1 MSDAPQSGPEP
12 REVVSS
18 LLLGNPR
25 PGSRTALLAARV
37 AAGGRR
43 PPDGD
48 RPRDLR
54 RGGARRRRAAHA
66 GRRARC
72 WTGTSWSSSPHLPT
86 GKKGGY
92 TGLLKVFADTIP
104 NASLHT
110 VHDSG
115 RGRRLTCPCRLV
127 EPATAGYLLTELGV
141 RLPTASVVVLESQL
155 DDQTGVVDLWAQAN
169 LADLH
174 AVLASRRT
182 VIAA

>member
-37 AAGGRR
+37 AASVGAVH
-43 PPDGD
+43 PTVI
-48 RPRDLR
+48 DLATF
-54 RGGARRRRAAHA
+54 GAAVLDADAPLTRQ
-66 GRRARC
+66 ARQVLDESELVVVA
-72 WTGTSWSSSPHLPT
+72 TPAY
-86 GKKGGY
+86 KGGY

-110 VHDSG
+110 VAIPVVVAGSPAHAALVDLQL
-115 RGRRLTCPCRLV
+115 RL
-127 EPATAGYLLTELGV
+127 LLTELGV

-174 AVLASRRT
+174 AVLESRRA